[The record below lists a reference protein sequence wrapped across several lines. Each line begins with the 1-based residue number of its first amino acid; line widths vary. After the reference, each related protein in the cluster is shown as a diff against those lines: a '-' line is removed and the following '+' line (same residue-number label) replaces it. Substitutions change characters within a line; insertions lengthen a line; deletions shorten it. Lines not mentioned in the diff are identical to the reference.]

1 MAFEFIINI
10 FRGFRNAIPVEYQ
23 LLFDLFLYT
32 IFIAIY
38 AIFIWKFYKFL
49 ASREIIQLNLKQYN
63 HSNYPGLEKF
73 FAVILFTVEYMIIL
87 PFLVL
92 FWFAILSLFLLLLSK
107 SQSAQQI
114 LLIAAAIIASTR
126 ITAYISEDLS
136 KDIAKIL
143 PFTVLGLFI
152 LDPDF
157 FNIASMF
164 AKVSQIP
171 GLFNNII
178 IFLVFIFIVEFV
190 LRGLYSIIQ
199 LMRSDTSDEQQGQE
213 LVAETKSSKK

>member
-1 MAFEFIINI
+1 MAFDFIINF
-10 FRGFRNAIPVEYQ
+10 FRGFRDAIPVRYQ

-63 HSNYPGLEKF
+63 HSNYPGMEKF

-92 FWFAILSLFLLLLSK
+92 FWFTVLSLFLLLLSK

-143 PFTVLGLFI
+143 PFTILGLFI
-152 LDPDF
+152 LEPNF
-157 FNIASMF
+157 FNIESMF

-171 GLFNNII
+171 GLFNHII
-178 IFLVFIFIVEFV
+178 IFIVFIFIVEFV
-190 LRGLYSIIQ
+190 LRGVYSVVE
-199 LMRSDTSDEQQGQE
+199 LMRSDVSDEQGLS
-213 LVAETKSSKK
+213 LVAQTKDSKK

>member
-157 FNIASMF
+157 FNIESMF

>member
-10 FRGFRNAIPVEYQ
+10 FNGFRNAIPTEYQ

-63 HSNYPGLEKF
+63 HSNYPGMEKF
-73 FAVILFTVEYMIIL
+73 FAVILFTVEYMIVV

-92 FWFAILSLFLLLLSK
+92 FWFTILSLFLLILSK
-107 SQSAQQI
+107 DSSAQQI

-136 KDIAKIL
+136 KDLAKIL

-152 LDPDF
+152 LEPGF
-157 FNIASMF
+157 FNIESMF
-164 AKVSQIP
+164 AKISQIP
-171 GLFNNII
+171 GLFSNIVIFI
-178 IFLVFIFIVEFV
+178 IFIFIVEFI
-190 LRGLYSIIQ
+190 LRGLYSIVQ
-199 LMRSDTSDEQQGQE
+199 LMRSDVSDEQGMA
-213 LVAETKSSKK
+213 LVAETKGSKK